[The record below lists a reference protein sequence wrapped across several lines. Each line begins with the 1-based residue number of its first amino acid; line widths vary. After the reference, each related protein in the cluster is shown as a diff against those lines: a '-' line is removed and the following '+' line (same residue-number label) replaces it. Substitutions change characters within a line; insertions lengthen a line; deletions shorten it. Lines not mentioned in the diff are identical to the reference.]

1 MTTFTQFLLTG
12 VLVGGAYALLAAG
25 LGLIFGVMKIVN
37 FAQADFMM
45 LAMYAAYLLWVGPRM
60 DPFVAIP
67 LVLLVFMVIGMAV
80 HRGLI
85 VRVTGSRENHDAQV
99 ILTLGVGLVLQ
110 TAVLLTFSSTP
121 KLLVLPY
128 SEAGWNLGA
137 IYVDIP
143 RFISFCVAVVVAAG
157 LLLFLKRT
165 MTGRAIRAA
174 SEDWIAATY
183 MGINIAK
190 VHRLAFGL
198 GIGITAIG
206 GVALST
212 FQPIGPFVGLNFI
225 VVMFAAIVLGGLGSI
240 AGAFAG
246 GLLIGVIQ
254 SLSQI
259 WSPAALSNVYVF
271 AIFLIV
277 LILRPQGLFGKVQR
291 AI

>member
-45 LAMYAAYLLWVGPRM
+45 LAMYAAYLLWAGPRM
-60 DPFVAIP
+60 DPFVSIP

-128 SEAGWNLGA
+128 SEDGWNLGA

-174 SEDWIAATY
+174 SEDWTAATY

-190 VHRLAFGL
+190 VHRFAFGL

-225 VVMFAAIVLGGLGSI
+225 VVMFAAVVLGGLGSI

-271 AIFLIV
+271 ALFLIV
-277 LILRPQGLFGKVQR
+277 LVLRPQGLFGKVQR